1 MKILIIVDSH
11 HKNNTLK
18 IAEAMSGTVNAD
30 VLSVAEAD
38 NADLMQ
44 YDIVGFGSG
53 IYAGKVGK
61 KLFKYI
67 AGRIN
72 DLSNVFVFSTSAKG
86 KLEYNGELEA
96 YLNGKC
102 KNVLGSFACKGFCK
116 WFIFALAG
124 GISKGHPDE
133 TDFENAKTFMKQ
145 IVEKHKSLMNQNY

>member
-1 MKILIIVDSH
+1 MKILIIVDSN

-18 IAEAMSGTVNAD
+18 IAEAMAETVGAEVCGVKEAAD
-30 VLSVAEAD
+30 
-38 NADLMQ
+38 ADLMQ

-61 KLFKYI
+61 KLFKYVAAHI
-67 AGRIN
+67 E
-72 DLSNVFVFSTSAKG
+72 DLSKVFIFSTSAKG
-86 KLEYNGELEA
+86 KIEYNGELEA
-96 YLNGKC
+96 YLNGNC

-133 TDFENAKTFMKQ
+133 ADIENAKAFMGRV
-145 IVEKHKSLMNQNY
+145 IEKHESLLN